1 MAELQIDPSSLPV
14 QIRAKLA
21 ELDTELSEGDITEQG
36 FMKKRAKLL
45 EPYVNN
51 SPAATTDAGGSV
63 GGVKRQVRNRRRAEH
78 HEPENRYRS
87 DVREEAVKAALANHV
102 EQEMPM
108 PSKRQSLHASV
119 VPTDTPPE
127 SDTDDNDS
135 ISSSSSHQLGEP
147 SGAAVG
153 SFYYVRGDPFRHTN
167 NGHVNRGNNRG
178 VDIATSAQP
187 PPDVTA
193 SSGLAFQ
200 RGGTIEDPHIS
211 ARVSSKIQ
219 QLLNTLK
226 RPKRKP
232 LQDFF
237 VEEDDELETF
247 QMDPNAP
254 RPEGNVITPAIGD
267 QLHIPTGLPRNL
279 ESALQRYG
287 TATPKNIVTT
297 CLDANGKV
305 SSHLTYAK
313 LLSKANKIAYYLLH
327 KLGGKEGP
335 ILKSGDR
342 VALVYP
348 NSDPAAF
355 VSAFYGCLFA
365 GVVPVAIDVP
375 LSRKDAGGQ
384 QIGFLLGSCGITV
397 ALTSNTCL
405 KELPKNQAGEV
416 VRFKGWPRLNWQVTE
431 SLPKP
436 PKEWQLPPR
445 MSEDSP
451 AYIEY
456 TTDKDGIIK
465 GVTITRKAML
475 YHCRTLTVACSYQEA
490 EIMVNVLDFKRDV
503 GLWHSMQASIFN
515 GMHVICVPYSLMKV
529 NPASWMQ
536 MVTKYKASLAIVKSR
551 DMHWG
556 LMAQKEHKDLNF
568 KTLRMLLVADGAN
581 PWSLSSCDAFLT
593 TFQGKGLKS
602 EVMCPCACATE
613 ALTVSIRRP
622 GKTGSTASGRGVL
635 SMAGLSYGVVRVD
648 TDDKLTSLTLQD
660 VGVVMPGAAMV
671 VVKITGKPYL
681 CQTDEIGE
689 LCVSSEAVGS
699 SYWGLKG
706 KTSAIFSINPL
717 KDDDEPVSD
726 QPFIKTGLLGFLGPG
741 GLVFVCGNTNG
752 LMQVSD
758 RRHNTDDIIAT
769 VLAVE
774 PMKFIYRG
782 RIAVFSIKVLRD
794 ERVVVIAEQRPEA
807 SEEEW
812 MSRVLQAIDSIH
824 QLGVYCLCLVNP
836 NSLPKTPLGGIHL
849 SDTKQRFMEGSLH
862 PTNVLMCPHTC
873 VSNLPKPRTKQ
884 FDVGPASIM
893 MGNLVAGSRIAGAA
907 GRDIGRPDE
916 DSDAA
921 KRYQFLSEV
930 LRWRANSTPD
940 HVLFQ
945 QLNNKGSV
953 SQSLS
958 CLQLHKRAERV
969 GVLLQEKCHINTGDH
984 VALIF
989 PPGTD
994 LIVAFYGCLYVGA
1007 VPVTVRPPHPQNLVT
1022 TLPTVRM
1029 IVEVSKSVVVL
1040 STAAIIKLLRSKE
1053 ATGTVDV
1060 KTWPPLLDTD
1070 DLPKKKL
1077 TNIYRAPTP
1086 EMLCYLDFSVST
1098 TGMLAG
1104 VKMSHS
1110 ASSAACRSLK
1120 LSCELY
1126 PSRVVCL
1133 CLDPYCGLGFVL
1145 WVLSS
1150 VYSGHQSIVIP
1161 PLEIESNPALW
1172 LSALS
1177 QYKVRDTFCSY
1188 SVMEICT
1195 KGLGQSVVSLKTKG
1209 INLSAVRYCV
1219 AVAEERPRTNLT
1231 NSFSKLFLTLGLSP
1245 RAVSTAFGCRI
1256 NVAIAL
1262 QGASSPDP
1270 TIVYVDMRALRND
1283 RVTIVEKGSPQS
1295 LCMMESGKILPGV
1308 KVVIAHPDTRGQCAD
1323 SHLGEIWVH
1332 SPHNSCG
1339 YFTIYGDDPMQN
1351 DHFTARL
1358 TTGDVDTMYART
1370 GYLGFIKRTDLTQAD
1385 GDRHD
1390 ALFVVGSLD
1399 ETIMMRGMR
1408 YHPTDIE
1415 NSVLRCHKNVCECAV
1430 FTWTNLLVVVVELDG
1445 KESEALDLVPLV
1457 TNVVLEEHYLIVG
1470 VVVMVDPGVIPINSK
1485 GEKQRMHLRD
1495 GFLADQLDPIYV
1507 AYNM

>member
-1 MAELQIDPSSLPV
+1 MVVSL
-14 QIRAKLA
+14 
-21 ELDTELSEGDITEQG
+21 
-36 FMKKRAKLL
+36 FF
-45 EPYVNN
+45 
-51 SPAATTDAGGSV
+51 SPCSTIGGS
-63 GGVKRQVRNRRRAEH
+63 
-78 HEPENRYRS
+78 
-87 DVREEAVKAALANHV
+87 
-102 EQEMPM
+102 
-108 PSKRQSLHASV
+108 
-119 VPTDTPPE
+119 
-127 SDTDDNDS
+127 
-135 ISSSSSHQLGEP
+135 
-147 SGAAVG
+147 
-153 SFYYVRGDPFRHTN
+153 
-167 NGHVNRGNNRG
+167 
-178 VDIATSAQP
+178 
-187 PPDVTA
+187 
-193 SSGLAFQ
+193 
-200 RGGTIEDPHIS
+200 
-211 ARVSSKIQ
+211 
-219 QLLNTLK
+219 
-226 RPKRKP
+226 
-232 LQDFF
+232 
-237 VEEDDELETF
+237 
-247 QMDPNAP
+247 
-254 RPEGNVITPAIGD
+254 
-267 QLHIPTGLPRNL
+267 
-279 ESALQRYG
+279 
-287 TATPKNIVTT
+287 
-297 CLDANGKV
+297 
-305 SSHLTYAK
+305 
-313 LLSKANKIAYYLLH
+313 
-327 KLGGKEGP
+327 
-335 ILKSGDR
+335 
-342 VALVYP
+342 VYP

-431 SLPKP
+431 SLPKS
-436 PKEWQLPPR
+436 QGMAAPPR

-807 SEEEW
+807 SEEECFQW

-836 NSLPKTPLGGIHL
+836 NSLPKKVGRVVSVWEKESKLYSFVGHLLVASTYQIPNRDSWKVVCTPPM
-849 SDTKQRFMEGSLH
+849 SSCVPTPVSL
-862 PTNVLMCPHTC
+862 TC
-873 VSNLPKPRTKQ
+873 QAPYQTVRCRA
-884 FDVGPASIM
+884 ASIM
-893 MGNLVAGSRIAGAA
+893 MGNLVAARGSRAA

-1150 VYSGHQSIVIP
+1150 LSLYLHWRLNLILLVVVCPQSVQR
-1161 PLEIESNPALW
+1161 N
-1172 LSALS
+1172 S
-1177 QYKVRDTFCSY
+1177 QRSFLKKAMDPKRGYGTVRDTFCSY

-1262 QGASSPDP
+1262 QLLIVSKLSVSSHFNRARPP
-1270 TIVYVDMRALRND
+1270 AIVYVDMRALRND

-1308 KVVIAHPDTRGQCAD
+1308 KVVIAHPDTRGQCAGP
-1323 SHLGEIWVH
+1323 HLGEIWVH

-1370 GYLGFIKRTDLTQAD
+1370 GYLD
-1385 GDRHD
+1385 
-1390 ALFVVGSLD
+1390 SS
-1399 ETIMMRGMR
+1399 RGQ
-1408 YHPTDIE
+1408 I
-1415 NSVLRCHKNVCECAV
+1415 
-1430 FTWTNLLVVVVELDG
+1430 
-1445 KESEALDLVPLV
+1445 
-1457 TNVVLEEHYLIVG
+1457 
-1470 VVVMVDPGVIPINSK
+1470 
-1485 GEKQRMHLRD
+1485 
-1495 GFLADQLDPIYV
+1495 
-1507 AYNM
+1507 